1 MKERIKRYR
10 PISLQG
16 QTVLITGATSG
27 IGEACAWRFAD
38 EGCKLILVGRR
49 RDRLVKL
56 KSELMTE
63 YRNSMIHIEALSV
76 SDMSSVRALPYTI
89 PSNFKEVDI
98 LINNAG
104 LALGLAPAN
113 EINMEETEITMD
125 TNVLGL
131 IAMCRALLPG
141 MKERGRG
148 HIINMGS
155 IAGTSPL

>member
-1 MKERIKRYR
+1 M
-10 PISLQG
+10 
-16 QTVLITGATSG
+16 
-27 IGEACAWRFAD
+27 
-38 EGCKLILVGRR
+38 
-49 RDRLVKL
+49 
-56 KSELMTE
+56 
-63 YRNSMIHIEALSV
+63 
-76 SDMSSVRALPYTI
+76 
-89 PSNFKEVDI
+89 FKKNIDI